1 MKSSMVSVNVDG
13 WELMCGKGLLP
24 YSPGIMISIGG
35 YTLLVA
41 WNRGEQDL
49 RGEVG
54 MTGSKLRGRSAVLTG
69 LIVAAL
75 ETFAGPVSAQVPTT
89 QAAPTIAKAIPT
101 IVEKGG
107 HFALMVDGAPYLEL
121 GVQANNSS
129 AWPAYLDKV
138 WPAAE
143 TLGANTVELP
153 IYWEQFE
160 PVQGKFEFG
169 VVDLILKQ
177 AREHH
182 LRLVLLWFGT
192 WKNGSS
198 HYTPDWI
205 KADQEKYPFVVGK
218 DGQTI
223 DSPSPFA
230 PARLDADK
238 TAFRTLMH
246 HLRLADPQR
255 TVIMVQVENE
265 AGEWGGVRDYGL
277 AAEKSFAGEVPDQLV
292 KGLTKQPGTW
302 SQVFGEDADE
312 TFMAWYIATY
322 IEQVAAAGKQ
332 EYALPMYVNAAL
344 RDPFKPG
351 KAPSYESGA
360 PTDNNIAL
368 WKIAAP
374 SISIVA
380 PDIYMAEYA
389 KYMKVME
396 LYKRPDNP
404 LLVPETGN
412 STAFARYVFAAIG
425 QGAIGWAPFGLD
437 LTRYSNQVSGPEA
450 MEQSALKPVATQY
463 ALLAPIARKL
473 AAGNLD
479 GKVRG
484 ASEDPEI
491 HTQTLDFERWQV
503 VLEYGMPSFGNW
515 MKPKG
520 NTPPDGGVVILEL
533 EPDEYLVAGH
543 HVRVDFKPTFAP
555 GKKRLFMKVEEGSYD
570 AAGNWKMARIWNGDQ
585 TDYGLN
591 LKADENVL
599 LKVKLTTD

>member
-1 MKSSMVSVNVDG
+1 M
-13 WELMCGKGLLP
+13 
-24 YSPGIMISIGG
+24 
-35 YTLLVA
+35 
-41 WNRGEQDL
+41 
-49 RGEVG
+49 
-54 MTGSKLRGRSAVLTG
+54 
-69 LIVAAL
+69 
-75 ETFAGPVSAQVPTT
+75 
-89 QAAPTIAKAIPT
+89 
-101 IVEKGG
+101 
-107 HFALMVDGAPYLEL
+107 L

-143 TLGANTVELP
+143 ALHANTVELP

-160 PVQGKFEFG
+160 PVRGKFDFS

-177 AREHH
+177 AREYHQ
-182 LRLVLLWFGT
+182 RLVLLWFGT

-218 DGQTI
+218 DGQTV

-230 PARLDADK
+230 PARLEADK
-238 TAFRTLMH
+238 TAFRSLMH
-246 HLRLADPQR
+246 HIKQADPQR

-265 AGEWGGVRDYGL
+265 AGEWGGVRDYGPV
-277 AAEKSFAGEVPDQLV
+277 AEKAFAEQVPEALL
-292 KGLTKQPGTW
+292 KGLGKQPGTW

-312 TFMAWYIATY
+312 TFMAWHIATY

-332 EYALPMYVNAAL
+332 EYALPLYVNAAL

-360 PTDNNIAL
+360 PTDNNIEL
-368 WKIAAP
+368 WKIASP

-380 PDIYMAEYA
+380 PDIYLADYA
-389 KYMKVME
+389 KYMKVMQ
-396 LYKRPDNP
+396 LYKRSNNP
-404 LLVPETGN
+404 LLIPETGN
-412 STAFARYVFAAIG
+412 SAVFARYVFAAIG

-450 MEQSALKPVATQY
+450 MEQSALKPVAAQY
-463 ALLAPIARKL
+463 ALLAPIAAKL
-473 AAGNLD
+473 AAGNLA

-484 ASEDPEI
+484 ASEDPES
-491 HTQTLDFERWQV
+491 HTQTLEFERWQV
-503 VLEYGMPSFGNW
+503 QFEYGMPSFGNW

-520 NTPPDGGVVILEL
+520 NTPPDGGAVILEMG
-533 EPDEYLVAGH
+533 PDEYLIAGH
-543 HVRVDFKPTFAP
+543 HVRVDFKPTFAS
-555 GKKRLFMKVEEGSYD
+555 GKKRLWMKVEEGSYD
-570 AAGNWKMARIWNGDQ
+570 SAGNWKMARIWNGDQ

-599 LKVKLTTD
+599 LRVRLATY

>member
-1 MKSSMVSVNVDG
+1 MMGSRFGVRQAVSVV
-13 WELMCGKGLLP
+13 
-24 YSPGIMISIGG
+24 
-35 YTLLVA
+35 LV
-41 WNRGEQDL
+41 L
-49 RGEVG
+49 
-54 MTGSKLRGRSAVLTG
+54 SAM
-69 LIVAAL
+69 
-75 ETFAGPVSAQVPTT
+75 ETFAGPALAQGKTTFGTGTVSRPI
-89 QAAPTIAKAIPT
+89 PAIMQ
-101 IVEKGG
+101 KDG
-107 HFALMVDGAPYLEL
+107 HFALIVDGAPYLEL

-143 TLGANTVELP
+143 TLHANTVELP
-153 IYWEQFE
+153 IYWEQLE
-160 PVQGKFEFG
+160 PVQGKFDFSL
-169 VVDLILKQ
+169 VDLILKQ

-182 LRLVLLWFGT
+182 ERLVLLWFGT

-205 KADQEKYPFVVGK
+205 KTDQEKYPFVVGK
-218 DGQTI
+218 DGQTV

-230 PARLDADK
+230 PARLEADK
-238 TAFRTLMH
+238 AAFRALMRH
-246 HLRLADPQR
+246 LADVDAPR

-265 AGEWGGVRDYGL
+265 AGEWGGVRDYDA
-277 AAEKSFAGEVPDQLV
+277 AAEKAFAGQVPDALV
-292 KGLTKQPGTW
+292 KGLGKQPGTW
-302 SQVFGEDADE
+302 SQVFGDDADE
-312 TFMAWYIATY
+312 TSMAWYIAVY

-332 EYALPMYVNAAL
+332 EYALPLYVNAAL

-360 PTDNNIAL
+360 PTDNNIDL

-380 PDIYMAEYA
+380 PDIYKAEYA
-389 KYMKVME
+389 KYIKVMD
-396 LYKRPDNP
+396 LYKRPNNP
-404 LLVPETGN
+404 LLIPETGN
-412 STAFARYVFAAIG
+412 SAAFARYVFAAIG

-437 LTRYSNQVSGPEA
+437 LTRYSNQASGPEA
-450 MEQSALKPVATQY
+450 MEQSALKPVASQY

-473 AAGNLD
+473 AAGNLA

-491 HTQTLDFERWQV
+491 HTQNLDFERWQV
-503 VLEYGMPSFGNW
+503 VFEYGMPSFGNW

-520 NTPPDGGVVILEL
+520 NSPPDGGAVILEL
-533 EPDEYLVAGH
+533 GPNEYLIAGH

-555 GKKRLFMKVEEGSYD
+555 GKKRLWMKVEEGSYD
-570 AAGNWKMARIWNGDQ
+570 AAGNWMMSRIWNGDQ

-599 LKVKLTTD
+599 LRVTLTTY